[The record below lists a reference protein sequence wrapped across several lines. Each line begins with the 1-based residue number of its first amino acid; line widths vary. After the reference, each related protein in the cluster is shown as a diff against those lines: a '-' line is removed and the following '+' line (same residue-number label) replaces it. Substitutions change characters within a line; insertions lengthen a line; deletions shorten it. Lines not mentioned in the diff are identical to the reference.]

1 MARVD
6 RLFLAEVDESACR
19 AGAARRYGDRGGQT
33 LWSSSSH
40 GASGR
45 QSGRIGWDQT
55 NPGGRGVNRSGR
67 YRPRGK
73 QWRELG
79 GRPGAARIQ
88 WAKISTVCGN
98 ARRSVKFLQKP
109 FDSPRGHSY
118 IAPTVGVAALC
129 GGKAIR
135 FSRVS
140 RAYASWP
147 KGWGESGSVFLEAKA
162 FAATIYLLFDNRIG
176 RKRNVDGGVLADR
189 S

>member
-1 MARVD
+1 MAPAAAS
-6 RLFLAEVDESACR
+6 LAELGGTKLIL
-19 AGAARRYGDRGGQT
+19 AGAASTAQGGIDLAANNGVSWAAVRARR
-33 LWSSSSH
+33 
-40 GASGR
+40 
-45 QSGRIGWDQT
+45 
-55 NPGGRGVNRSGR
+55 
-67 YRPRGK
+67 
-73 QWRELG
+73 
-79 GRPGAARIQ
+79 RIQ
-88 WAKISTVCGN
+88 RAKISTVCGN
-98 ARRSVKFLQKP
+98 ARRSLKFLQKP

-147 KGWGESGSVFLEAKA
+147 KGWGESGSVFLEAEA